1 MDGLPRIVYLDL
13 QIGEQCMQNANDI
26 TIRLLIVDDSGEN
39 AEAIVSTLRNSGIAV
54 RPWRPQ
60 DSAELSQVL
69 ASQAIDLVLAS
80 PSQAIPLPLVAQH
93 IAASGKDIPLVL
105 LADRIDED
113 DLVQASS
120 NGVRALALR
129 QRNEHLLAVVRDQ
142 WVDLQARRG
151 LRRIEAQ
158 MRETERRC
166 DALIASSR
174 DPIAY
179 VHEGMHIRA
188 NDAYLDMFG
197 YEDFEDIEGISLL
210 DMVAAQHVDSFKQLL
225 KSLSRGDAPPPQYQL
240 DARHQDGSAFPA
252 TMEFTAATYEGE
264 SCLQVVFRRRLELD
278 PELAREVEDLR
289 QRDQVTGL
297 LNRPTFMLQVEDA
310 VAQAGR
316 SEGQFGLLLIE
327 PDHYAR
333 LIPDIGLDS
342 ADALI
347 GAMAAQLAA
356 VVGDDARMAR
366 FGEHSFAVLQSGAYA
381 QTVALAERI
390 REGFAAHVFSIG
402 PRSATVTVSI
412 GGVQVGEKIASIG
425 QVLARASE
433 CAQAAAALGNTSR
446 IFDPAAVDRI
456 EEERVQRWVA
466 RIREA
471 LAGDGFQ
478 LHYQP
483 VLNLQGEPLE
493 LYEAYLRLEHNG
505 ELLSPTAFL
514 GIAEEHDLLGDINRW
529 VVAQAINVLGER
541 SRAGHDTQIL
551 VKVTPES
558 FDDPK
563 MIATLRQQLQ
573 AQGVAGERLWLHAPE
588 AKVFTHLRAAQQFL
602 ADVAP
607 LGCRIGLEQFGSGLD
622 SFQLLAHFEP
632 QFLKLDRGFTS
643 DLAATRENIDR
654 ITQITAR
661 AQEAGI
667 RTIAEFVSD
676 ANSMTL
682 LFSAGVDYVQGD
694 FVGPALPSMNFD
706 FG

>member
-1 MDGLPRIVYLDL
+1 
-13 QIGEQCMQNANDI
+13 MQNANDI

>member
-1 MDGLPRIVYLDL
+1 
-13 QIGEQCMQNANDI
+13 MQNANDI
-26 TIRLLIVDDSGEN
+26 TIRLLIVEDSGEH
-39 AEAIVSTLRNSGIAV
+39 AEAIVSALRNSGIAV

-60 DSAELSQVL
+60 NADELVQVL
-69 ASQAIDLVLAS
+69 GSQAIDLVLVS
-80 PSQAIPLPLVAQH
+80 PSQGIPLLLVSQQ
-93 IAASGKDIPLVL
+93 IAASGKDIPMILLVE
-105 LADRIDED
+105 RIDEEQ
-113 DLVQASS
+113 LVQASAQ
-120 NGVRALALR
+120 GLRALALR
-129 QRNEHLLAVVRDQ
+129 SRPEHLLAVVRDQ

-197 YEDFEDIEGISLL
+197 YEHFDDVEGISLL
-210 DMVAAQHVDSFKQLL
+210 DMVAAQHVDDFKQLL

-264 SCLQVVFRRRLELD
+264 SCLQVVFRRRLALD
-278 PELAREVEDLR
+278 TELAREVEDLR

-297 LNRPTFMLQVEDA
+297 LNRPTFMVHMENA

-316 SEGQFGLLLIE
+316 SEGQFGLLLVE

-333 LIPDIGLDS
+333 LLPDIGLDS

-347 GAMAAQLAA
+347 GALATLLA
-356 VVGDDARMAR
+356 DVVGDPAAVAR
-366 FGEHSFAVLQSGAYA
+366 FGEHSFAVLQAGAYA
-381 QTVALAERI
+381 ETMALAERI
-390 REGFAAHVFSIG
+390 RAAYAAHVFSIG
-402 PRSATVTVSI
+402 ARSATVTVSI
-412 GGVQVGEKIASIG
+412 GGVQVGEKIASVG
-425 QVLARASE
+425 QVLARATE
-433 CAQAAAALGNTSR
+433 CAKAASALGNTVR
-446 IFDPAAVDRI
+446 VFDPAAVDRV
-456 EEERVQRWVA
+456 EEERIQRWVA

-493 LYEAYLRLEHNG
+493 LYEAFLRLENHG

-514 GIAEEHDLLGDINRW
+514 SIAEEHGLLSDINCW
-529 VVAQAINVLGER
+529 VAARAIAVLGER
-541 SRAGHDTQIL
+541 ARAGHATQML
-551 VKVTPES
+551 VKVTPDS
-558 FDDPK
+558 FDDPR
-563 MIATLRQQLQ
+563 MIATLRNELHRH
-573 AQGVAGERLWLHAPE
+573 GVPGERLWLHAPE
-588 AKVFTHLRAAQQFL
+588 AKVFTHLRSAQNFL
-602 ADVAP
+602 AAVAP
-607 LGCRIGLEQFGSGLD
+607 LGCRVGLEQFGSGLD
-622 SFQLLAHFEP
+622 SFQLLAHFQP

-643 DLAATRENIDR
+643 DLAATRENSER
-654 ITQITAR
+654 ISQITTR

-694 FVGPALPSMNFD
+694 FVGPALPAMNFE